1 MCTSAFKLFT
11 PCFLTP
17 VCAFI
22 VTPLSIAGYVTF
34 KRIRVACFVHALYFL
49 TPVGAFK
56 EIHVAQL
63 LTNMLVNILAEPKAQ
78 LRLSILS
85 SLNSVMNVHSYDRRA
100 TRCSDGTCSCAEYVY
115 EVDAATYLSSSPNSD
130 ANSSAGWALGWVPL
144 VAVAAAVGVVALRRA
159 SRAASAKQCQHH
171 ELECTG
177 ELESLPDV
185 HREGESD
192 PLIV

>member
-1 MCTSAFKLFT
+1 LYLHFQLLD
-11 PCFLTP
+11 CF
-17 VCAFI
+17 
-22 VTPLSIAGYVTF
+22 TF
-34 KRIRVACFVHALYFL
+34 KRIQVACLLTVQYFL
-49 TPVGAFK
+49 TSVGAFK
-56 EIHVAQL
+56 EIHAAQL
-63 LTNMLVNILAEPKAQ
+63 LPTMLVSILAVRKTQ
-78 LRLSILS
+78 LRLLLS

-130 ANSSAGWALGWVPL
+130 ANLSAGWALGWVPL

-171 ELECTG
+171 ELERTG